1 MSIAIQ
7 AETHSYLLDKF
18 SGKTVLPMQDFI
30 GKSLHKAGIPDTND
44 LENYLAFIELVD
56 FRTLFVDAAN
66 QMLIDKWSGT
76 TETWRMWVNNYGL
89 KDFKPTVLTA
99 AGIVPS
105 PTLVNP
111 GAEYRFM
118 SEMLGENVLA
128 QLKTYGDIVQL
139 QRRIMMDDD
148 ISGIAAY
155 MAAITQAFD
164 RQIGDK
170 AYSLILD
177 NPVTFNDQP
186 LFSAQHN
193 NLVQSAV
200 NPQMQLAAAIKAM
213 TNQKMTNDENHAG
226 MRVDNEKL
234 RITPKYVLSSPAKAF
249 QLAETVKAWNDVVPE
264 YQKLEVVPESR
275 LDDFEG
281 FFLAAN
287 NNHPSV
293 SLFTL
298 KDRVSPEILAKS
310 KLSRDG
316 MEIKYRMDYEV
327 GAVDYRSIVRVEDA
341 A

>member
-7 AETHSYLLDKF
+7 AKTHSYLLDKF
-18 SGKTVLPMQDFI
+18 KGKLVEPMQDFMS
-30 GKSLHKAGIPDTND
+30 KALHEAGVPDKGVR
-44 LENYLAFIELVD
+44 ENYQAFVELVD

-66 QMLIDKWSGT
+66 QMLIDKWSNT

-105 PTLVNP
+105 PSLILE
-111 GAEYRFM
+111 GAEFRVLD
-118 SEMLGENVLA
+118 EMLGENVTA
-128 QLKTYGDIVQL
+128 KLKTFGDIVPL
-139 QRRIMMDDD
+139 SRRVLLDDD

-155 MAAITQAFD
+155 MVAIAQAFD

-177 NPVTFNDQP
+177 NPVTFNEQP

-193 NLVQSAV
+193 NLVQSTV
-200 NPQMQLAAAIKAM
+200 NPQMQLTAAIKAM
-213 TNQKMTNDENHAG
+213 TNQKMTNNESHTG
-226 MRVDNEKL
+226 MRVNNEKL
-234 RITPKYVLSSPAKAF
+234 RITPKYILSSPAKAF
-249 QLAETVKAWNDVVPE
+249 QLAETVKAWNDVVPD
-264 YQKLEVVPESR
+264 YQKLELVPESR

-298 KDRVSPEILAKS
+298 KDTTSPEITARS
-310 KLSRDG
+310 KITRDG
-316 MEIKYRMDYEV
+316 MEIRYRMDHEV